1 MNMVNIMNYKAY
13 LYIFCVM
20 LSAFALSGINFDK
33 FIRKNR
39 VYEARILVIIL
50 SSIMGYILTN
60 FVVDF
65 INVTQ
70 II

>member
-1 MNMVNIMNYKAY
+1 MVNIMNYKAY

-39 VYEARILVIIL
+39 VYEARILVIVL
-50 SSIMGYILTN
+50 SCIMGYILTN
-60 FVVDF
+60 FIVDF